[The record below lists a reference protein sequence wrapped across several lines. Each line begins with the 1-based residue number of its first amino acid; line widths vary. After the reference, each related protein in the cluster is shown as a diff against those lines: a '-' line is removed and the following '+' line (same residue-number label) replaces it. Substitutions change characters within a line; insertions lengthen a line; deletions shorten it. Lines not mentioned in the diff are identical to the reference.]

1 MIGSDLVV
9 GNPAVGIY
17 TWFLNGEELIGEE
30 NPQLSIGAFG
40 VYAASVSLNGCSSE
54 LSQGYEVISV
64 GATDEMENKLRVF
77 TDAHGNLRIEQM
89 NEEIQSIGLFD
100 LSGRTVLN
108 VNQATGSNNAL
119 TLNTANLLPNGIYS
133 VRLQGQQ
140 STNVFKIVLGQR

>member
-1 MIGSDLVV
+1 
-9 GNPAVGIY
+9 
-17 TWFLNGEELIGEE
+17 
-30 NPQLSIGAFG
+30 
-40 VYAASVSLNGCSSE
+40 
-54 LSQGYEVISV
+54 
-64 GATDEMENKLRVF
+64 MENKLRVF

-119 TLNTANLLPNGIYS
+119 TLNTANLLPNGIYI